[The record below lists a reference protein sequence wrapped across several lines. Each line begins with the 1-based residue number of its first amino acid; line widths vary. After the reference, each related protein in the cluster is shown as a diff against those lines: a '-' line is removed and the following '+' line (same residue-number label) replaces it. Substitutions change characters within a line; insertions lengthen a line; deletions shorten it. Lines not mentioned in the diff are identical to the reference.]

1 MEWLNHYINYIKE
14 NRKLSQNTIN
24 SYEADIK
31 DYITYLENKD
41 INILD
46 VSEGDILN
54 YSSYL
59 EENQKSVSTISRKI
73 SSIRSFYDFLFY
85 NKTIKKN
92 PSSNIKKPVV
102 SKKENDILSESEID
116 SLLKFK
122 NLDTPKLIRDKAI
135 FELLYGTGM
144 KVTELAVLKVTDI
157 DLEFDFIRCG
167 QKHRIIPLRE
177 KTKKYLQLYI
187 MDSREKFANKNQK
200 YLFVNTQG
208 NQFSR
213 QGIWKIIKS
222 YASNLRTQ
230 KNINPSM
237 LRHSFAIHLL
247 NKGAKASSVGKM
259 LGNNNVASL
268 QSYVENKK
276 QKKQKEL
283 DKKN

>member
-14 NRKLSQNTIN
+14 NKKLSQNTIN

-31 DYITYLENKD
+31 DYIIYFENKD
-41 INILD
+41 INPLD
-46 VSEGDILN
+46 VCEGDILA
-54 YSSYL
+54 YSRYL
-59 EENQKSVSTISRKI
+59 EENQKSISTISRKI

-85 NKTIKKN
+85 NKIIKKN

-230 KNINPSM
+230 KSINPSM

-247 NKGAKASSVGKM
+247 NKGAKASSVGKI